1 MTDSTSS
8 HSLAGHWTLDPDIA
22 FLNHGSFGACPAPV
36 QAVQQQLRDRIERQ
50 PVQFFVRDLEGL
62 LDEAR
67 ASLATFLGADA
78 DDLALVPNAT
88 TGVNAVLRSLNLNPG
103 DELLT
108 TNHEYNACRNAL
120 EFVAERAGATVV
132 VADIPLPLASS
143 QQAAAIILDAV
154 TPRTRLALLDHI
166 TSQTALILPIEE
178 LTTALAELGIPV
190 LVDGA
195 HAPGMVPV
203 DLNKLGAAYYT
214 GNCHK
219 WLCAPKGAGF
229 LHVRKEYQESVR
241 PAIISH
247 GANSTRRDRSRF
259 LAEFD
264 WTGTTD
270 PTAALSVPAAL
281 EFMGSLLPGDWDAVR
296 ERNHSLALAARS
308 LLCTELDLEPLC
320 PDDMI
325 GAIASLPLPP
335 GSGEPPSSPL
345 YADPLQDTLLERYSI
360 EVPVIPWPAAPQRLV
375 RISAQVYNTLDE
387 YQRLADALREVFA
400 SGSRG

>member
-1 MTDSTSS
+1 MDSTSS
-8 HSLAGHWTLDPDIA
+8 HSLARHWTLDPEIA
-22 FLNHGSFGACPAPV
+22 FLNHGSFGACPAPI

-67 ASLATFLGADA
+67 ESLAAFLGGDA
-78 DDLALVPNAT
+78 SDLALVPSAT
-88 TGVNAVLRSLNLNPG
+88 AGVNAVLRSLKLDPG

-132 VADIPLPLASS
+132 VAEIPFPLESSEHAASV
-143 QQAAAIILDAV
+143 ILDAV

-166 TSQTALILPIEE
+166 TSQTAVILPIEALVE
-178 LTTALAELGIPV
+178 ALAEFDVPV

-219 WLCAPKGAGF
+219 WLCAPKGSGF
-229 LHVRKEYQESVR
+229 LHVNRAYQASVR

-247 GANSTRRDRSRF
+247 GANTTRRDRSRF
-259 LAEFD
+259 LIEFD
-264 WTGTTD
+264 WTGTSD
-270 PTAALSVPAAL
+270 PTAVLSVPAAL
-281 EFMGSLLPGDWDAVR
+281 EFMDSLLPGGWDDVR
-296 ERNHSLALAARS
+296 EHNHSLALAARS
-308 LLCTELDLEPLC
+308 LLCTALDLEPYC

-325 GAIASLPLPP
+325 GSIASLPLPP
-335 GSGEPPSSPL
+335 GSVEPPTSPL
-345 YADPLQDTLLERYSI
+345 YADPLQDTLLDCYGI
-360 EVPVIPWPAAPQRLV
+360 EVPVIPWPAVPQRLV
-375 RISAQVYNTLDE
+375 RLSAQLYNTLDQ
-387 YQRLADALREVFA
+387 YQRLAAALRELF
-400 SGSRG
+400 SNGSRA

>member
-1 MTDSTSS
+1 MNDTSS
-8 HSLAGHWTLDPDIA
+8 HSLARHWTLDPGIA
-22 FLNHGSFGACPAPV
+22 FLNHGSFGACPAPI

-67 ASLATFLGADA
+67 ASLAAFLGADA
-78 DDLALVPNAT
+78 SDIALVPSAT
-88 TGVNAVLRSLNLNPG
+88 AGVNAVLRSLKLKSG

-108 TNHEYNACRNAL
+108 TNHEYNACRNVL
-120 EFVAERAGATVV
+120 EFVAQRTGATVV
-132 VADIPLPLASS
+132 VAEIPFPLDSS
-143 QQAAAIILDAV
+143 QQAAAVILDEV

-166 TSQTALILPIEE
+166 TSQSALILPIEV
-178 LTTALAELGIPV
+178 LTTALAELDIPV

-219 WLCAPKGAGF
+219 WLCAPKGSGF
-229 LHVRKEYQESVR
+229 LHVNRDYQASVR

-247 GANSTRRDRSRF
+247 GANTKRRDRSRY
-259 LAEFD
+259 LVEFD

-270 PTAALSVPAAL
+270 PSALLSVPAAL
-281 EFMGSLLPGDWDAVR
+281 EFMGSLLPGGWNAVR
-296 ERNHSLALAARS
+296 EHNRSLALAARP
-308 LLCTELDLEPLC
+308 LLCTALGLEPPC

-325 GAIASLPLPP
+325 GAIASFPLPP
-335 GSGEPPSSPL
+335 GSAEPPTSPL
-345 YADPLQDTLLERYSI
+345 YADPMQDTLLERYGI
-360 EVPVIPWPAAPQRLV
+360 EVPIIPWPAAPQRLV
-375 RISAQVYNTLDE
+375 RLSAQVYNTLDQ
-387 YQRLADALREVFA
+387 YQLLADALRDLIA
-400 SGSRG
+400 NGSRG

>member
-8 HSLAGHWTLDPDIA
+8 HSLARHWTLDPDIA

-375 RISAQVYNTLDE
+375 RISAQVYNTLDD

>member
-1 MTDSTSS
+1 MDSTSS
-8 HSLAGHWTLDPDIA
+8 HSLARHWTLDPEIA
-22 FLNHGSFGACPAPV
+22 FLNHGSFGACPAPI

-67 ASLATFLGADA
+67 ESLAAFLGADA
-78 DDLALVPNAT
+78 SDLALVPSAT
-88 TGVNAVLRSLNLNPG
+88 AGVNAVLRSLKLNPG

-120 EFVAERAGATVV
+120 EFVAERAGATVI
-132 VADIPLPLASS
+132 VAEIPFPLESSEHAASV
-143 QQAAAIILDAV
+143 ILDAV

-166 TSQTALILPIEE
+166 TSQTAVILPIEA
-178 LTTALAELGIPV
+178 LIKALAEFDIPV

-219 WLCAPKGAGF
+219 WLCAPKGSGF
-229 LHVRKEYQESVR
+229 LHVNRAYQASVR

-247 GANSTRRDRSRF
+247 GANTTRRDRSRF
-259 LAEFD
+259 LIEFD
-264 WTGTTD
+264 WTGTSD
-270 PTAALSVPAAL
+270 PTAVLSVPAAL
-281 EFMGSLLPGDWDAVR
+281 EFMDSLLPGGWDDVR
-296 ERNHSLALAARS
+296 EHNHSLALAARS
-308 LLCTELDLEPLC
+308 LLCTALGLEPRC

-325 GAIASLPLPP
+325 GSIASLPLPP
-335 GSGEPPSSPL
+335 GSVEPPTSPL
-345 YADPLQDTLLERYSI
+345 YTDPLQDTLLERYGI
-360 EVPVIPWPAAPQRLV
+360 EVPVIPWPAVPRRLV
-375 RISAQVYNTLDE
+375 RLSAQVYNTLDQ
-387 YQRLADALREVFA
+387 YQRLADALRELFA
-400 SGSRG
+400 NGSRG

>member
-1 MTDSTSS
+1 MDSTNS
-8 HSLAGHWTLDPDIA
+8 HSLARHWTLDPDIA

-36 QAVQQQLRDRIERQ
+36 QAVQQQLRDRLERQ

-67 ASLATFLGADA
+67 ESLATFLGADA
-78 DDLALVPNAT
+78 SDLALVPSAT
-88 TGVNAVLRSLNLNPG
+88 AGVNAVLRSLKLNPG

-120 EFVAERAGATVV
+120 EFVAKRAGATVV
-132 VADIPLPLASS
+132 VAAIPFPLESSEHAASV
-143 QQAAAIILDAV
+143 ILDAV

-166 TSQTALILPIEE
+166 TSQTAMILPIEALIKA
-178 LTTALAELGIPV
+178 LTEFDIPV

-219 WLCAPKGAGF
+219 WLCAPKGSGF
-229 LHVRKEYQESVR
+229 LHVNRAYQASVR

-247 GANSTRRDRSRF
+247 GANTTRRDRSRF
-259 LAEFD
+259 LIEFD
-264 WTGTTD
+264 WTGTSD
-270 PTAALSVPAAL
+270 PTAVLSVPAAL
-281 EFMGSLLPGDWDAVR
+281 QFMDSLLPGGWDDVR
-296 ERNHSLALAARS
+296 EHNHSLALAARS
-308 LLCTELDLEPLC
+308 LLCEALGLEPPC
-320 PDDMI
+320 HDEMI
-325 GAIASLPLPP
+325 GSIASLPLPP
-335 GSGEPPSSPL
+335 GSVEPPTSPL
-345 YADPLQDTLLERYSI
+345 YTDPLQDTLLERYGI

-375 RISAQVYNTLDE
+375 RLSAQVYNTLDQ
-387 YQRLADALREVFA
+387 YQRLADALRELFA
-400 SGSRG
+400 NGSRG

>member
-1 MTDSTSS
+1 MDSTSS
-8 HSLAGHWTLDPDIA
+8 HSLARHWTLDPGIA
-22 FLNHGSFGACPAPV
+22 FLNHGSFGACPGPILS
-36 QAVQQQLRDRIERQ
+36 VQQQLRDRIERQ

-67 ASLATFLGADA
+67 ASLAAFLGADA
-78 DDLALVPNAT
+78 SDLALVPSAT
-88 TGVNAVLRSLNLNPG
+88 AGVNAVLRSLELKPG

-108 TNHEYNACRNAL
+108 TNHEYNACRNVL

-132 VADIPLPLASS
+132 VAEIPFPLESS
-143 QQAAAIILDAV
+143 QQAAAVILDAV

-166 TSQTALILPIEE
+166 TSQSALILPIEV
-178 LTTALAELGIPV
+178 LTTALADFDIPV

-219 WLCAPKGAGF
+219 WLCAPKGSGF
-229 LHVRKEYQESVR
+229 LHVNHDYQASVR

-247 GANSTRRDRSRF
+247 GANTTRRDRSRF
-259 LAEFD
+259 LIEFD

-270 PTAALSVPAAL
+270 PTAVLSVPAAL
-281 EFMGSLLPGDWDAVR
+281 EFMGSLLPGGWDAVR
-296 ERNHSLALAARS
+296 ERNRSLALAARP
-308 LLCTELDLEPLC
+308 LLCTALGLEPPC

-325 GAIASLPLPP
+325 GAIASLPLPS
-335 GSGEPPSSPL
+335 GSAKPLTSPL
-345 YADPLQDTLLERYSI
+345 YADPMQDTLLERYGI
-360 EVPVIPWPAAPQRLV
+360 EVPVIPWPAVPQRLV
-375 RISAQVYNTLDE
+375 RLSTQVYNTLDE
-387 YQRLADALREVFA
+387 YQRLADALRELFPN
-400 SGSRG
+400 GSRG

>member
-1 MTDSTSS
+1 MTNNN
-8 HSLAGHWTLDPDIA
+8 SLARHWTLDPAID

-36 QAVQQQLRDRIERQ
+36 QAAQQQLRDRIERQ
-50 PVQFFVRDLEGL
+50 PVQFFVRDLEEL
-62 LDEAR
+62 LDQAR
-67 ASLATFLGADA
+67 AALAAFLGANAEDVV
-78 DDLALVPNAT
+78 LVPSAT
-88 TGVNAVLRSLNLNPG
+88 AGVNAVLRSMKLKPG

-132 VADIPLPLASS
+132 VAEIPFPLESS
-143 QQAAAIILDAV
+143 RQAEAVILDAV

-166 TSQTALILPIEE
+166 TSQTALILPIEK
-178 LTTALAELGIPV
+178 LTKALADFDIPV

-203 DLNKLGAAYYT
+203 DLNELGAAYYT

-219 WLCAPKGAGF
+219 WLCAPKGSGF
-229 LHVRKEYQESVR
+229 LHVNAEYQASVR

-259 LAEFD
+259 LIEFD
-264 WTGTTD
+264 WTGTND
-270 PTAALSVPAAL
+270 PTAMLCVPATL
-281 EFMGSLLPGDWDAVR
+281 EFMGSLLPGGWDDVR
-296 ERNHSLALAARS
+296 EHNRSLALAART
-308 LLCTELDLEPLC
+308 LLCRALELEPHC

-335 GSGEPPSSPL
+335 GTAAPPKSPL
-345 YADPLQDTLLERYSI
+345 YTDPLQDTLLERYKI
-360 EVPVIPWPAAPQRLV
+360 EVPVIPWPAAPQRLIRV
-375 RISAQVYNTLDE
+375 SAQVYNSLDQ
-387 YQRLADALREVFA
+387 YQRLADALQEVFTN
-400 SGSRG
+400 GSDA